1 MLIDTPEKLAI
12 LLFGI
17 NAGKD
22 LDLTVESFTDKSVN
36 FGNFESFGF
45 SVDKSGKVEPVAYD
59 FGLGHFAVIGAK
71 CEAEREALECWHKM
85 NGSEVSI

>member
-22 LDLTVESFTDKSVN
+22 LDLTVESFTDSSVN

-45 SVDKSGKVEPVAYD
+45 SVDKTGKVEPVAYD
-59 FGLGHFAVIGAK
+59 SFLGHFAVIGAK
-71 CEAEREALECWHKM
+71 CEAEREALEYWHKM
-85 NGSEVSI
+85 NGSAE

>member
-22 LDLTVESFTDKSVN
+22 LELTMESFTENSIN
-36 FGNFESFGF
+36 FGNFDSFGF
-45 SVDKSGKVEPVAYD
+45 SVDKAGKVEPVDYD
-59 FGLGHFAVIGAK
+59 SGIGHFAVIGAK
-71 CEAEREALECWHKM
+71 CEAEREALEYWHKM
-85 NGSEVSI
+85 NGGAE

>member
-22 LDLTVESFTDKSVN
+22 LELAMESFTGSSIN

-45 SVDKSGKVEPVAYD
+45 SVDNAGKVEPNAYD

-71 CEAEREALECWHKM
+71 CEAEREALEYWHKM
-85 NGSEVSI
+85 NEGAE

>member
-1 MLIDTPEKLAI
+1 MKIDTPEKLAI

-22 LDLTVESFTDKSVN
+22 LDLTVESFTDNSVS

-45 SVDKSGKVEPVAYD
+45 SVDKAGKIKPVSYD

-71 CEAEREALECWHKM
+71 CEAERQALEYWHKM
-85 NGSEVSI
+85 NGSAE